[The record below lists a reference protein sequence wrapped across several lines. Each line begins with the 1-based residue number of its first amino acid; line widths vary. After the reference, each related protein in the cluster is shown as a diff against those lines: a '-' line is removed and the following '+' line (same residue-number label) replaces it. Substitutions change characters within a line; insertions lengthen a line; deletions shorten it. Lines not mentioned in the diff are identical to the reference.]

1 MRDQNGNFCLLNQQF
16 EPPRTNTLI
25 GNEVQQ
31 KCMNMNESLKY
42 SLTCLLTWEGSE
54 TLTLGMLYIRRLWC
68 WEEQMRWPLER
79 FQTVLIILTERW
91 HGPRFA
97 HNISLMS
104 GVMMITWFST
114 MVHLIS
120 LYWCSRTMTG
130 TDQKVTVCIW
140 GKLSWLNGLKL
151 GLSAGPVCDIVIR
164 LPYFICNFTYFP
176 FSAFCLNVVQL
187 SQQNTLLG

>member
-1 MRDQNGNFCLLNQQF
+1 
-16 EPPRTNTLI
+16 
-25 GNEVQQ
+25 
-31 KCMNMNESLKY
+31 
-42 SLTCLLTWEGSE
+42 
-54 TLTLGMLYIRRLWC
+54 
-68 WEEQMRWPLER
+68 
-79 FQTVLIILTERW
+79 
-91 HGPRFA
+91 
-97 HNISLMS
+97 
-104 GVMMITWFST
+104 MMITWFST